1 MTAASTSPKR
11 YYKRERSLWELVP
24 TVILLIIAL
33 YLIVQ
38 AAASQVAILAVGGL
52 VLLLLVALLVIREI
66 ALRSTAEG
74 GIIARIRPFFLA
86 RGQEDSQFKRLMI
99 HMALILACMIAAYPV
114 LRIFSVSLRPGQN
127 LVSTDLS
134 IIPEGATL
142 EHYRDILFGNAEKRR
157 EGDFFLW
164 MWNSAIITATT
175 AMIGVILAAMAA
187 YAFSRFKFRGRNTG
201 MIFFLTTQMIPAG
214 MLLLPLFLM
223 LANLK
228 LTNSYLGMVLAYSV
242 TSVPFSIWILKGY
255 YDTIPF
261 DLEEAAMIDGT
272 SQLGAFWRILLPLS
286 TPALAIVFLFNF
298 MAAWSEYMV
307 ANVIIKSEIMRTWP
321 LGLQEF
327 SGSYTTSFGRFAATS
342 ILVAV
347 PVMALF
353 LYSSKWL
360 LGGLTLGSVKG

>member
-1 MTAASTSPKR
+1 MAVAASQR
-11 YYKRERSLWELVP
+11 HYYKRERSWWELLP
-24 TVILLIIAL
+24 TVLILLTAT
-33 YLIVQ
+33 YLIGQ
-38 AAASQVAILAVGGL
+38 GIASQVSILVIGGL
-52 VLLLLVALLVIREI
+52 ALLILVALLVTREI
-66 ALRSTAEG
+66 VLRSASES
-74 GIIARIRPFFLA
+74 GIIAKIRPFFLS
-86 RGQEDSQFKRLMI
+86 RGQEDSRFKRLMI
-99 HMALILACMIAAYPV
+99 NLALIIACVIAAYPV
-114 LRIFSVSLRPGQN
+114 LRIFSVSLRPGQTMT
-127 LVSTDLS
+127 STDLS
-134 IIPEGATL
+134 IIPEGATW
-142 EHYRDILFGNAEKRR
+142 EHYRDILFGNADKRR

-164 MWNSAIITATT
+164 IWNSLIITGAT
-175 AMIGVILAAMAA
+175 AVVGVMIAAIAA
-187 YAFSRFKFRGRNTG
+187 YGFSRFKFRGRSAG

-214 MLLLPLFLM
+214 MLLLPLYLM
-223 LANLK
+223 LANLG
-228 LTNSYLGMVLAYSV
+228 LTNSYLGMVVAYSV

-272 SQLGAFWRILLPLS
+272 SQLGAFWRILIPLS

-307 ANVIIKSEIMRTWP
+307 ANVIIKTEMMRTWP
-321 LGLQEF
+321 LGLNEF
-327 SGSYTTSFGRFAATS
+327 AGSYTTSFGRFAATS